1 MVCATSK
8 GTRSTVWAESLSWL
22 CNLSLL
28 SRLFVVNTCIM
39 FSKFSSLQVGKV
51 KGEFQVSGPNEIA
64 MSGLVFRFTWLMMQ
78 TNIIWWI
85 VIIHKGDTHIL
96 EEIEFIFSGKTS
108 LQQNHCCP
116 LHLWQCQ
123 PSTGGHYFA
132 SSSPSSF
139 WAPSHDSISC
149 KPSTYTSEILAL
161 HCRCNEIS
169 PGGIQ
174 LPTHKLPMFATWPS
188 SHPDIKPSSHLT
200 IKLDIHT
207 FSCMTISWYNTATL
221 LYNMPIPPSQIVFL
235 SSPSRQTNL

>member
-1 MVCATSK
+1 
-8 GTRSTVWAESLSWL
+8 
-22 CNLSLL
+22 
-28 SRLFVVNTCIM
+28 M
-39 FSKFSSLQVGKV
+39 FSKFSSLQALRKV

-78 TNIIWWI
+78 TNIICWI
-85 VIIHKGDTHIL
+85 VIIRKGDTHIL
-96 EEIEFIFSGKTS
+96 EEIEFIFLGRTS
-108 LQQNHCCP
+108 LQQNLCCR

-139 WAPSHDSISC
+139 WAPSHDFISR

-161 HCRCNEIS
+161 HCRCPRSQIS
-169 PGGIQ
+169 PRGIQ
-174 LPTHKLPMFATWPS
+174 LLTHTLIIFATWPS

-200 IKLDIHT
+200 IKLNIHT

-221 LYNMPIPPSQIVFL
+221 MYNMPIPPSQIVFL